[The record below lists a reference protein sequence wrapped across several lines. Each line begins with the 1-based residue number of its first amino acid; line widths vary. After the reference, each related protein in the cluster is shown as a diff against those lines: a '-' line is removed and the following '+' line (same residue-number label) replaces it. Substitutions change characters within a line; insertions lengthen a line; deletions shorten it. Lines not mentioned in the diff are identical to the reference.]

1 MARHVTQAPPERF
14 FGYYPGTVAVITAQH
29 RGERNVMS
37 AGWHAA
43 LSIAPP
49 MYGVAVNF
57 HHATHALIAASG
69 AFAVHFLPFEHAEV
83 IAGVGSVSRHEGV
96 DKFELFGL
104 KTESGA
110 VLELPIL
117 QDAYL
122 AYECRLAS
130 TTRTGDHD
138 WFAGE
143 VVALHYDEGAFDGWL
158 LDPTATEVAIYFG
171 RSRYMGLGPGNRQ
184 ATFPPQRLAGPQA
197 P

>member
-14 FGYYPGTVAVITAQH
+14 FGYYPGTVAVVTAQH

-57 HHATHALIAASG
+57 HHATHAPIAASD
-69 AFAVHFLPFEHAEV
+69 AFAVHFLPFEHAEA
-83 IAGVGSVSRHEGV
+83 IAGVGSVSRHDGV
-96 DKFELFGL
+96 DKFARFGL
-104 KTESGA
+104 ETEPGA
-110 VLELPIL
+110 ALELPIL
-117 QDAYL
+117 QEAYF

-138 WFAGE
+138 WFAG
-143 VVALHYDEGAFDGWL
+143 VLVALHYDEDAFEGWI
-158 LDPTATEVAIYFG
+158 LDSSATEAAIYFG
-171 RSRYMGLGPGNRQ
+171 RSRYVGLGPDNRQ
-184 ATFPPQRLAGPQA
+184 ATLLPQP
-197 P
+197 